1 MRSLPWFV
9 CAGVLAVVASAAC
22 RWRKPGVPP
31 TALPPAAKH
40 GPGLQGHVCSQAIEG
55 KAASAVG
62 ERTCSLLVGFLHDA
76 RPTLNVSTLATGVDP
91 HTQAGVLAA
100 DWHIR
105 TAGEA
110 RGTLAWLLEEGHR
123 ALYPQVCRIL
133 FSVPRTARERE
144 IVLLND
150 RFDPVRLAHCIDNL
164 ERAMPDLRASRLLGS
179 RVDLARGV
187 LAWDMSRAI
196 HVARAAYDCGMQT
209 EAQAWAVIEQAA
221 SQVFAQMASWQ
232 EVAVSYLLGRAMWA
246 GPGAGLQRQL
256 AFVRHCLDDSDSPM
270 RGVRYHAARHG
281 V

>member
-1 MRSLPWFV
+1 MRPLPWFA
-9 CAGVLAVVASAAC
+9 CAVLLAIAVNATNAA
-22 RWRKPGVPP
+22 RRRRTPGVQR
-31 TALPPAAKH
+31 TALPLASEQRPRSRGCACGPVLPA
-40 GPGLQGHVCSQAIEG
+40 
-55 KAASAVG
+55 G
-62 ERTCSLLVGFLHDA
+62 ERTCALLVGLLHEA
-76 RPTLNVSTLATGVDP
+76 RLNFNVRTLATGADPQKQVD
-91 HTQAGVLAA
+91 VLAS
-100 DWHIR
+100 DWHIH

-133 FSVPRTARERE
+133 FSVPRAARERE
-144 IVLLND
+144 IVLLDD

-164 ERAMPDLRASRLLGS
+164 ERAMPDLRASCLLGS

-209 EAQAWAVIEQAA
+209 EAQAWAVIERAA
-221 SQVFAQMASWQ
+221 SQVFTQMTSWH

-256 AFVRHCLDDSDSPM
+256 TFVRHCLDDSDSPL
-270 RGVRYHAARHG
+270 RDARYCHAPHG

>member
-9 CAGVLAVVASAAC
+9 CAAVLAVVAGAAC
-22 RWRKPGVPP
+22 RRRKPGMPR
-31 TALPPAAKH
+31 TALPSATERR
-40 GPGLQGHVCSQAIEG
+40 PGSQGCACSQALEG
-55 KAASAVG
+55 KPAPATG
-62 ERTCSLLVGFLHDA
+62 ERTRSLLVGLLHDA
-76 RPTLNVSTLATGVDP
+76 RLTLDVSTLATGVDSR
-91 HTQAGVLAA
+91 TQAGLLAT
-100 DWHIR
+100 DWHIH

-133 FSVPRTARERE
+133 FSVPRAARERE
-144 IVLLND
+144 IVLLDD
-150 RFDPVRLAHCIDNL
+150 RFDPVSLARCIDNL

-256 AFVRHCLDDSDSPM
+256 TFVRHCLEDSDGPL
-270 RGVRYHAARHG
+270 RDVRYRAARHG
-281 V
+281 M